1 MVAPFFFHRTAI
13 MPRSDTA
20 DAKTRL
26 LDAAEHLFT
35 EHGFAATSVRR
46 ITAEADVPLAMVSYH
61 FGSKKGLMEAVYAR
75 ALGQRESRVGYLDR
89 LEAQAGDAPIAVPVL
104 VEAFISSALRLTR
117 KGNISGAVFKQ
128 MIGRAFYEPE
138 AGVEDFFPTEYAE
151 AIERYKRA
159 FMRAL
164 PHLSEADVVWRMYF
178 FVGIVAY
185 AMAGK
190 DVMRM
195 TEIYKLDEAGKP
207 EAVLRRLMPFIVAGF
222 SAPPGD
228 PVAGAVPGTLVG

>member
-1 MVAPFFFHRTAI
+1 MT
-13 MPRSDTA
+13 RSDTT

-46 ITAEADVPLAMVSYH
+46 ITTEAEVPLAMVSYH

-75 ALGQRESRVGYLDR
+75 ALGQRDTSRVGYLDR
-89 LEAQAGDAPIAVPVL
+89 LEKQAGGAPISVDVL

-151 AIERYKRA
+151 AVERYKCA

-164 PHLSEADVVWRMYF
+164 PALSEADVVWRMYF

-195 TEIYKLDEAGKP
+195 TEIYALGEAGCP
-207 EAVLRRLMPFIVAGF
+207 EAMLRRLMPFIVAGF
-222 SAPPGD
+222 NAPSADLAPT
-228 PVAGAVPGTLVG
+228 AGALAAALST

>member
-1 MVAPFFFHRTAI
+1 MSSNDHAPT
-13 MPRSDTA
+13 

-35 EHGFAATSVRR
+35 EHGFSATSVRR
-46 ITAEADVPLAMVSYH
+46 ITTEAGVPLAMVSYH

-75 ALGQRESRVGYLDR
+75 ALGQRDTSRVGYLDR
-89 LEAQAGDAPIAVPVL
+89 LEKQAGGAPISVDVL
-104 VEAFISSALRLTR
+104 VEAFVSSALRLTR

-138 AGVEDFFPTEYAE
+138 AGVEDFFPSEYAE
-151 AIERYKRA
+151 AVERYKCA

-164 PHLSEADVVWRMYF
+164 PALSEADVVWRMYF
-178 FVGIVAY
+178 FVGMVAY

-195 TEIYKLDEAGKP
+195 TEIYALEEAGRP
-207 EAVLRRLMPFIVAGF
+207 EAMLRRLMPFIVAGF
-222 SAPPGD
+222 NAPSADLAPT
-228 PVAGAVPGTLVG
+228 AGVLAAALSA

>member
-1 MVAPFFFHRTAI
+1 MTRT
-13 MPRSDTA
+13 DTA

-46 ITAEADVPLAMVSYH
+46 IATAAGVPLAMVSYH

-75 ALGQRESRVGYLDR
+75 ALGQRDTSRVGYLDR
-89 LEAQAGDAPIAVPVL
+89 LEKQAGGAPISVDIL
-104 VEAFISSALRLTR
+104 VEAFISSALRLTH
-117 KGNISGAVFKQ
+117 KGTISGAVFKQ

-151 AIERYKRA
+151 AVERYKCA

-164 PHLSEADVVWRMYF
+164 PALPVLSEADVVWRMYF
-178 FVGIVAY
+178 FVGMVAY

-195 TEIYKLDEAGKP
+195 TEIYALEVAGRP
-207 EAVLRRLMPFIVAGF
+207 EAMLRRLMPFIVAGF
-222 SAPPGD
+222 NAPSADLAPT
-228 PVAGAVPGTLVG
+228 AGVLAAALSA